1 MKKSIILHISGK
13 DVVVFEKIEI
23 KRLLYY
29 KITSQIRASL
39 KYFLE
44 KKKKKA
50 KVNTE
55 KCILH
60 AYFRKSQKRRRID
73 RP

>member
-55 KCILH
+55 KYILH
-60 AYFRKSQKRRRID
+60 AYFSQNKVW
-73 RP
+73 

>member
-44 KKKKKA
+44 KKKKK
-50 KVNTE
+50 
-55 KCILH
+55 
-60 AYFRKSQKRRRID
+60 QK
-73 RP
+73 